1 MSKIFIILF
10 NASKQH
16 WTLYVWHTACFSNQ
30 FMTSFPSFC
39 SFLCLLSDKLVTR
52 RLWSA
57 VYWKQ
62 IARSQNLSLSSL
74 SLRVHKSHVFYCLTV
89 TAQHHKGKQ
98 EKKKMKCKVFC
109 ISATVQPV
117 RFHPR
122 SINLLSS
129 LAWTSW
135 DVTLVLSED
144 PDREACTSS
153 TVRSRCRLKVQT
165 RNR

>member
-109 ISATVQPV
+109 IGVYRVLFTVVRNLWWASFISSAQGRRGALT
-117 RFHPR
+117 
-122 SINLLSS
+122 IYKL
-129 LAWTSW
+129 T
-135 DVTLVLSED
+135 
-144 PDREACTSS
+144 
-153 TVRSRCRLKVQT
+153 
-165 RNR
+165 